1 MPIPGRH
8 WHSEMTPV
16 SGNRSAPPSQ
26 LTDGKQSTNRDRYQ
40 ATATSSQ
47 APVSFVILASASSDM
62 GSLTLTFC
70 FLSHRLHHFP
80 FLGGGGCTGLVLSS
94 PSRSTILTPPPVC
107 WLPSPTGLDR
117 IGRLS
122 STAGELVSGTP
133 SRWRS
138 RYYGKG
144 RYGHPDFK
152 SSCPLL
158 EE

>member
-1 MPIPGRH
+1 MG
-8 WHSEMTPV
+8 E
-16 SGNRSAPPSQ
+16 G
-26 LTDGKQSTNRDRYQ
+26 STSRDRHQ

-47 APVSFVILASASSDM
+47 ASVASSDM
-62 GSLTLTFC
+62 GSLTLTSVF
-70 FLSHRLHHFP
+70 FP
-80 FLGGGGCTGLVLSS
+80 VGFITFRFWGGGGYTGLSCHL
-94 PSRSTILTPPPVC
+94 PCSTILTPPPVC

-122 STAGELVSGTP
+122 STAGETVSGTP

-152 SSCPLL
+152 NSCPVL

>member
-1 MPIPGRH
+1 
-8 WHSEMTPV
+8 MTLLFLETNQPHLL
-16 SGNRSAPPSQ
+16 SSQ
-26 LTDGKQSTNRDRYQ
+26 MGEESTNRDRYQ
-40 ATATSSQ
+40 ATAASSQ
-47 APVSFVILASASSDM
+47 ASVASSDM

-70 FLSHRLHHFP
+70 FLSCRLCHFS
-80 FLGGGGCTGLVLSS
+80 FFWGGGGYTGLSCHL
-94 PSRSTILTPPPVC
+94 PCSTILTPPPVC

-122 STAGELVSGTP
+122 STAGETVSGTP

-152 SSCPLL
+152 NSCPVL